1 MNTAVNELAIR
12 LIGDQVDGVTV
23 FFGFLCQNTA
33 KRGDAFA
40 VKHRAGG
47 VVGRIDDDGCGL
59 CRQQQTERKMKS
71 MSYIWPMV
79 LLVVSNTVYQLCAK
93 SVPKGINPF
102 ASLIVTYLIGA
113 AASLVLYFVLGSDGN
128 LLKEYGKL
136 NWAPFVLG
144 IVIVG
149 LEAGWIYAY
158 KAGWQVST
166 GFIVQSAFL
175 AMSLL
180 LVGYFIF
187 REALTWN
194 KVVGVAICL
203 VGLIFINLK

>member
-1 MNTAVNELAIR
+1 
-12 LIGDQVDGVTV
+12 
-23 FFGFLCQNTA
+23 
-33 KRGDAFA
+33 
-40 VKHRAGG
+40 
-47 VVGRIDDDGCGL
+47 
-59 CRQQQTERKMKS
+59 MKS
-71 MSYIWPMV
+71 MSYICPMV

-158 KAGWQVST
+158 KAGWQVSVAS
-166 GFIVQSAFL
+166 IVQSSFL
-175 AMSLL
+175 AVALL
-180 LVGYFIF
+180 LVGFFLYH
-187 REALTWN
+187 EALTAS
-194 KVVGVAICL
+194 KAAGILICMI
-203 VGLIFINLK
+203 GLYFINR